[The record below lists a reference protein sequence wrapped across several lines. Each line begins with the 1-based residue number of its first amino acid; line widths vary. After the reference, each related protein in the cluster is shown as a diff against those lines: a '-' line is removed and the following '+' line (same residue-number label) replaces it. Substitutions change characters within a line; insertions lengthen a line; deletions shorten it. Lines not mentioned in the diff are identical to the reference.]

1 MYTPTQIADEKDEV
15 IKLDRDIKTA
25 TSLAERG
32 ELKTKRR
39 SPGELTQSLLSGGQ
53 IAQNSK

>member
-1 MYTPTQIADEKDEV
+1 MCTPTQTAEEKDEV

-39 SPGELTQSLLSGGQ
+39 SPGELTQSLLSGGPR
-53 IAQNSK
+53 AENSK